1 MRKKKKIKT
10 INLPTYSTNGRNI
23 TPGKKQKR
31 KQILL
36 TAGIAA
42 GIACVLYIPQFFY
55 TTSDPDVSV
64 SADTTAIRKVSSV
77 LRNYPEEDFDGDGI
91 SNAEEELAGT
101 DPWNV
106 DTDGDGVTDYCE
118 LKITSTDPLTAEVTL
133 ADKQKKSDAENGKSV
148 GSPYKIGNVIL
159 WADDYAS
166 KSYGSVVETI
176 NGYRFCNFHGYAQ
189 FPDTEGKYAY
199 SNQNG
204 IHTLLGKRNEENAW
218 RIDGDASVELYDKKL
233 KEICDLSIFGFHF
246 YPDSNVFFRGLSK
259 ILPDQGF
266 LTATTKTDIDVDP
279 DTRDAT
285 VTDIQTMEYDKD
297 NLKRFT
303 LNSNTLNDLVY
314 VRDSIK
320 DDHACIAAS
329 LYDSKKGEYVVLIYG
344 YDYDG
349 NLLCADISSGKILG
363 KITITEKAKKIMNKT
378 GDIVSMS
385 YFDYQGFE
393 FNSLQGDRISFFATT
408 DTSKNNLGENQGQTD
423 VSEVTPTPEM
433 TPEPTSEATP
443 EVSPEVSEDTTE
455 TEASAEPSPEAEAL
469 QETEENQTPA
479 KDKSKKNAKEESAK
493 EATE

>member
-1 MRKKKKIKT
+1 M
-10 INLPTYSTNGRNI
+10 
-23 TPGKKQKR
+23 
-31 KQILL
+31 
-36 TAGIAA
+36 
-42 GIACVLYIPQFFY
+42 
-55 TTSDPDVSV
+55 
-64 SADTTAIRKVSSV
+64 
-77 LRNYPEEDFDGDGI
+77 
-91 SNAEEELAGT
+91 
-101 DPWNV
+101 
-106 DTDGDGVTDYCE
+106 
-118 LKITSTDPLTAEVTL
+118 
-133 ADKQKKSDAENGKSV
+133 
-148 GSPYKIGNVIL
+148 
-159 WADDYAS
+159 
-166 KSYGSVVETI
+166 
-176 NGYRFCNFHGYAQ
+176 
-189 FPDTEGKYAY
+189 
-199 SNQNG
+199 
-204 IHTLLGKRNEENAW
+204 
-218 RIDGDASVELYDKKL
+218 
-233 KEICDLSIFGFHF
+233 
-246 YPDSNVFFRGLSK
+246 
-259 ILPDQGF
+259 
-266 LTATTKTDIDVDP
+266 DIDP

-297 NLKRFT
+297 DLKRFT

-314 VRDSIK
+314 VRNSIK

-385 YFDYQGFE
+385 YFDYQGFG

-479 KDKSKKNAKEESAK
+479 KDKSKKNVKEESAK